1 MLYTVTEI
9 LSPTYNTEDISS
21 SLLPFLMNL
30 SAGWLLFLKDT
41 VLFWKK
47 KKFDVG
53 ISTQTLILCKDTNIH
68 KKGLAFK

>member
-1 MLYTVTEI
+1 MTTFFKRYG
-9 LSPTYNTEDISS
+9 
-21 SLLPFLMNL
+21 PFLE
-30 SAGWLLFLKDT
+30 
-41 VLFWKK
+41 K